1 MSTTVLP
8 LRDARSLS
16 LKILTFLCN
25 QRRLSNNHLL
35 EPCVEKNMHFKVV
48 NKRKLWKMKKGQLHL
63 HIGVEH
69 QKTTKDLKMNYLA
82 LNLHGIQRVAFCR
95 LRFGSR
101 YRDRCSQRS
110 NCSYVSRC

>member
-48 NKRKLWKMKKGQLHL
+48 NKRKLWIDEKRSVTFAYWSGAP
-63 HIGVEH
+63 
-69 QKTTKDLKMNYLA
+69 KDN
-82 LNLHGIQRVAFCR
+82 
-95 LRFGSR
+95 
-101 YRDRCSQRS
+101 
-110 NCSYVSRC
+110 

>member
-8 LRDARSLS
+8 LCDARSLL

-48 NKRKLWKMKKGQLHL
+48 NKRKLWIDEKRSVTFAYWSGAP
-63 HIGVEH
+63 
-69 QKTTKDLKMNYLA
+69 KDN
-82 LNLHGIQRVAFCR
+82 
-95 LRFGSR
+95 
-101 YRDRCSQRS
+101 QRS
-110 NCSYVSRC
+110 KNELSRFELTWHTKGGVLPAPFWQ